1 MKKKLLA
8 RLCSVAMVLSLLA
21 GVFLPSYVVHADANS
36 VAAIFVGDP
45 IYSGGQSTINTIKDL
60 GYNTVIIGLV
70 HPHPNGDLYLN
81 NTLVCS
87 GGQYVGTNAARYQ
100 WATLKT
106 VPTSVNRVE
115 IAIGGGGTTDFNN
128 MNSFFSA
135 NDAARIYEF
144 QLYSPTGVNL
154 CQNKPATANQSED
167 FYGPELAVD
176 GLDTTKWVSKV
187 GMGNQWLQVDLGSRR
202 NVSTWAVGN
211 AGWGVLL
218 GNGDKASMNTSD
230 FKIQSSDDGYN
241 WTDRA
246 VITNNTGDTVSGA
259 FPGGV
264 SARYFR
270 LYITK
275 PTQNVDTKNIFKQN
289 LQALINA
296 TGADAVNFDD
306 EDLYSSQL
314 MIDLGNMVNSMGK
327 KVTLCPF
334 DHQNTWV
341 TVKNNLGSIV
351 DRVYLQGYGGTVDPG
366 SWKNAMGMP
375 LVYGLSTE
383 YSPANTVAT
392 ALSSLDPTN
401 VSFAGAFIWNYD
413 QIQNNT
419 DVNSPSDYAQAIRT
433 YFNME
438 TNLALNKPVST
449 NGSNVTPPSN
459 AVDGQKNTLWTSS
472 NVSGNK
478 YLQVDLGQ
486 FTTVSRFVARHAGAA
501 GLDISLNTKN
511 FKLEYSMDGTNWFPA
526 YTVSNNTISVTDA
539 HFVTTNARY
548 FRLNITTPTQTTD
561 QTARIVEFELYRY

>member
-1 MKKKLLA
+1 M
-8 RLCSVAMVLSLLA
+8 
-21 GVFLPSYVVHADANS
+21 PSYVVHADANS

-45 IYSGGQSTINTIKDL
+45 IYSGGQSTINAIKNS

-87 GGQYVGTNAARYQ
+87 GGQYVGTDAARQQ

-106 VPTSVNRVE
+106 GPTSVNRVE
-115 IAIGGGGTTDFNN
+115 IAIGGGSTTDFQN

-144 QLYSPTGVNL
+144 EINPPNQPTVNL
-154 CQNKPATANQSED
+154 CKNKPATANQYVD
-167 FYGPELAVD
+167 FYGPDLAVD
-176 GLDTTKWVSKV
+176 GLQNTKWVSNV
-187 GMGNQWLQVDLGSRR
+187 GMGNQWLQVDLGSRQ
-202 NVSTWAVGN
+202 NVSTWAIGN
-211 AGWGVLL
+211 AGL
-218 GNGDKASMNTSD
+218 GASLGYGDKISMNTSD
-230 FKIQSSDDGYN
+230 FKIQSSDDGN
-241 WTDRA
+241 TWTDQA
-246 VITNNTGDTVSGA
+246 TITGNTQDIVSGA
-259 FPGGV
+259 FPAGLY
-264 SARYFR
+264 ARYFR

-275 PTQNVDTKNIFKQN
+275 PTQNIDTKNIFKQN

-334 DHQNTWV
+334 DHQSTWAI
-341 TVKNNLGSIV
+341 VKNTLGSIV

-375 LVYGLSTE
+375 VVYGFNTA
-383 YSPANTVAT
+383 YSPENTVAT
-392 ALSSLDPTN
+392 ALSSLDPTK

-413 QIQNNT
+413 QIQNNIS
-419 DVNSPSDYAQAIRT
+419 VNTPAGYAKAIRT
-433 YFNME
+433 YFDID
-438 TNLALNKPVST
+438 TNQALNKYVWN

-472 NVSGNK
+472 NVSGDK
-478 YLQVDLGQ
+478 YLQVDLGE
-486 FTTVSRFVARHAGAA
+486 FRTVSRFVARHAGAA
-501 GLDISLNTKN
+501 GLDTSLNTKN
-511 FKLEYSMDGTNWFPA
+511 FKLEYSMDGTNWFVA
-526 YTVSNNTISVTDA
+526 YTVSGNSFSVTDA
-539 HFVTTNARY
+539 QMATKNARY

-561 QTARIVEFELYRY
+561 QTARIVEFELYGY